1 MMQTNEHWEST
12 RSALHL
18 LEQCLASIYQ
28 NKDRVPL
35 QWYVIQSEP
44 YVDHIRELRA
54 RIDDYIGL
62 NDAETA
68 ITSYYAQTEPNVEAE
83 KRVEN
88 NVLETDE
95 HWETTR
101 AALQNLES
109 ALASIYRKKNTV
121 PLQWYVI
128 QIEPIVDH
136 IHELHAQIDEYIGLN
151 HAEKAIAEFY
161 GDKEP
166 ETALAIGESTIATT
180 H

>member
-1 MMQTNEHWEST
+1 MMLTHEHWEST
-12 RSALHL
+12 RSALLL
-18 LEQCLASIYQ
+18 LEQCLASLHRE
-28 NKDRVPL
+28 KDTIPL
-35 QWYVIQSEP
+35 QWYVIQAEP
-44 YVDHIRELRA
+44 FVDHVRELRA
-54 RIDDYIGL
+54 RIDEYIGL
-62 NDAETA
+62 LDAETVIA
-68 ITSYYAQTEPNVEAE
+68 TYSAEAEPDVEAE

-109 ALASIYRKKNTV
+109 ALASIYRKKDTV
-121 PLQWYVI
+121 PLQEYVI